1 MGVSSR
7 FILEQR
13 RVIGALLRTGFEA
26 SKEKPKSAAKPT
38 TPGPLLKETVTPPS
52 PELIAAYV
60 RHVGGDPSGYRSTV
74 PPHLFPQ
81 WVFPLQTAS
90 LRGLPYPMH
99 KVLNGGFRMV
109 RRANLPQGEA
119 LQLEGRLSNIDEDE
133 RRVIFHCDSTTGTA
147 LAPGAL
153 EVSMQ
158 AIIPK
163 RGGDKKSGPKKAG
176 PRVPDSA
183 KELARWSLRADAGRD
198 FAKLTGDINPIHW
211 IPPAARA
218 SGFRNVILH
227 GFSTSARAY
236 EGLVRNVFSGN
247 TEAIRAFECR
257 FTKPLILPAKVGLYR
272 SGDEVFVGEAPG
284 GPAYLVGKFET
295 Q

>member
-13 RVIGALLRTGFEA
+13 RVIGALLRTGIEA
-26 SKEKPKSAAKPT
+26 STDKPNKGPAPQ
-38 TPGPLLKETVTPPS
+38 TPGPILKETVTPPS
-52 PELIAAYV
+52 PDLIAAYV
-60 RHVGGDPSGYRSTV
+60 RHVGGDPAGYRGTI

-81 WVFPLQTAS
+81 WIFPMQTAT

-109 RRANLPQGEA
+109 RKANLPQGEM
-119 LQLEGRLSNIDEDE
+119 LQIEGRLANIDEDD
-133 RRVIFHCDSTTGTA
+133 RRVIFFCDSVTGTA
-147 LAPGAL
+147 SAPGAL

-163 RGGDKKSGPKKAG
+163 RGGEKKSGPKKSG
-176 PRVPDSA
+176 PRVPEGA
-183 KELARWSLRADAGRD
+183 RELARWSLRADAGRD

-236 EGLVRNVFSGN
+236 EGLIRNVFSGN

-257 FTKPLILPAKVGLYR
+257 FTKPLVLPARVGLYR